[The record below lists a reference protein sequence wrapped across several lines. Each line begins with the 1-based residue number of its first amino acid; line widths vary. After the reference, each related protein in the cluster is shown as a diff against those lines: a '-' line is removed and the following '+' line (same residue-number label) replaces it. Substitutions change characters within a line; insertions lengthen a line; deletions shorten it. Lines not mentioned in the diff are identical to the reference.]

1 MADVTMNEQFDWA
14 FPEEWITEL
23 DLEDGESNTTVTYEV
38 VETTKVLEITALL
51 YAGGSIPQELLTP
64 RNYWAKALKDA
75 MQSEEGETLT
85 LEETLDG
92 VKYWV
97 EDELNATMESYAQTQ
112 LEAYLDGSRWEDYY
126 D

>member
-14 FPEEWITEL
+14 FPEVWMTVL
-23 DLEDGESNTTVTYEV
+23 DLEDDESNTTVTYEV
-38 VETTKVLEITALL
+38 VETTKVLEMTALL

-64 RNYWAKALKDA
+64 RNYWATALKDA
-75 MQSEEGETLT
+75 MQSEEDEALT

-97 EDELNATMESYAQTQ
+97 EEELNGTMESCAEKQ
-112 LEAYLDGSRWEDYY
+112 LEAYLDGSHWENYY

>member
-14 FPEEWITEL
+14 FPKEWMTEL
-23 DLEDGESNTTVTYEV
+23 DLEDNESNTTVTYEV

-51 YAGGSIPQELLTP
+51 YAGGRIPQELLTP
-64 RNYWAKALKDA
+64 RNYWATALKDA

-97 EDELNATMESYAQTQ
+97 EEELNATMQSYAQTK
-112 LEAYLDGSRWEDYY
+112 LEGYLDGSEWENYY

>member
-14 FPEEWITEL
+14 FPEVWMTVL
-23 DLEDGESNTTVTYEV
+23 DLEDDESNTTVTYEV

-51 YAGGSIPQELLTP
+51 YAGGRIPQELLTP
-64 RNYWAKALKDA
+64 RNYWATALKDA
-75 MQSEEGETLT
+75 MQSEEDEALT

-97 EDELNATMESYAQTQ
+97 EEELNGTMESCAEKQ
-112 LEAYLDGSRWEDYY
+112 LAAYLDGSHWENYY

>member
-14 FPEEWITEL
+14 FPEVWMTVL
-23 DLEDGESNTTVTYEV
+23 DLEDDESNTTVTYEV

-51 YAGGSIPQELLTP
+51 YAGGRIPQELLTP
-64 RNYWAKALKDA
+64 RNYWATALKDA

-97 EDELNATMESYAQTQ
+97 EEELNATMQSYAQTK
-112 LEAYLDGSRWEDYY
+112 LEGYLDGSEWENYY

>member
-14 FPEEWITEL
+14 FPKEWMTEL
-23 DLEDGESNTTVTYEV
+23 DLEDDESNTTVTYEV
-38 VETTKVLEITALL
+38 VETTKVLEITVLL

-64 RNYWAKALKDA
+64 RNYWATALKDA

-97 EDELNATMESYAQTQ
+97 EEELNATMQSYAQTK
-112 LEAYLDGSRWEDYY
+112 LEGYLDGSEWENYY

>member
-38 VETTKVLEITALL
+38 VETTKVLEMTALL

-112 LEAYLDGSRWEDYY
+112 LEAYLDGSHWENYY

>member
-23 DLEDGESNTTVTYEV
+23 DLEDDESNTTVTYEV
-38 VETTKVLEITALL
+38 VETTKVLEMAALI
-51 YAGGSIPQELLTP
+51 YAGGKVPHELLST
-64 RNYWAKALKDA
+64 RNWWASELQEA
-75 MQSEEGETLT
+75 MKSGDDEELT
-85 LEETLDG
+85 LEETLEG

-97 EDELNATMESYAQTQ
+97 EEEINATMESCAEKQ
-112 LEAYLDGSRWEDYY
+112 LESYLDGSHWENYY

>member
-14 FPEEWITEL
+14 FPEVWMTVL
-23 DLEDGESNTTVTYEV
+23 DLEDDESNTTVTYEV
-38 VETTKVLEITALL
+38 VETTKVLEMTALL

-64 RNYWAKALKDA
+64 RNYWATALKDA
-75 MQSEEGETLT
+75 MQSEEDETLT

-97 EDELNATMESYAQTQ
+97 EEELNATMQSYAQTK
-112 LEAYLDGSRWEDYY
+112 LEGYLDGSEWENYY